1 VTAIRLSIIAAVAQ
15 NDVIGRDNALPWR
28 LPSDL
33 KRFKAITMGKPLV
46 MGRKTFESIGRPLP
60 GRTNIVVSRRA
71 AAPLPGVVAAAS
83 LAEALEAARR
93 QAAADGVDEIFVIG
107 GAALY
112 REALPLA
119 DRLYITEVKA
129 APTGDVVFF
138 PAIDRGRWREQAR
151 EAVGR
156 GAGDSESSAFVVYE
170 RTPGG

>member
-15 NDVIGRDNALPWR
+15 NDVIGRDNMLPWR

-46 MGRKTFESIGRPLP
+46 MGRKTYESIGRPLP

-71 AAPLPGVVAAAS
+71 APPPGVVAAAS

-93 QAAADGVDEIFVIG
+93 QAATDGVDEVFVIG

-129 APTGDVVFF
+129 APAGDVVFF
-138 PAIDRGRWREQAR
+138 PAIDRGHWREQVR